1 MIRRPPRS
9 TRTDTL
15 FPYTTLFRSVGG
27 AEVVLAAERV
37 RLPVDA
43 GGLVAAG
50 GDAVTRLVRA
60 PGLDRD
66 VVGDV
71 PGGAEGR
78 GTFALGLG
86 QVAVDDGIAGRL
98 GERIATD
105 HAEALAGRG
114 VAGSVLSER
123 GGREGGGGG
132 NGQSQ
137 CANGQHGGVSSCVLC
152 PGERGAHIL
161 AMHA

>member
-1 MIRRPPRS
+1 MRIS
-9 TRTDTL
+9 DW
-15 FPYTTLFRSVGG
+15 SS
-27 AEVVLAAERV
+27 
-37 RLPVDA
+37 
-43 GGLVAAG
+43 
-50 GDAVTRLVRA
+50 
-60 PGLDRD
+60 D
-66 VVGDV
+66 VCSSDL
-71 PGGAEGR
+71 
-78 GTFALGLG
+78 TFALGLG

-152 PGERGAHIL
+152 PGGRGDRKSTRLNSSNYCASRIQSS
-161 AMHA
+161 A

>member
-15 FPYTTLFRSVGG
+15 FPYTTLFRSADALAGQGTCAVGLLVGVVGLVVTQPHERAHDVVGG

-78 GTFALGLG
+78 GAFALGLG

-98 GERIATD
+98 G
-105 HAEALAGRG
+105 GRG
-114 VAGSVLSER
+114 HPPVP
-123 GGREGGGGG
+123 
-132 NGQSQ
+132 
-137 CANGQHGGVSSCVLC
+137 C
-152 PGERGAHIL
+152 PRPWR
-161 AMHA
+161 

>member
-1 MIRRPPRS
+1 MTRLPPRY

-15 FPYTTLFRSVGG
+15 FPYTTFFRS
-27 AEVVLAAERV
+27 
-37 RLPVDA
+37 
-43 GGLVAAG
+43 
-50 GDAVTRLVRA
+50 
-60 PGLDRD
+60 D

-137 CANGQHGGVSSCVLC
+137 CANGQHGGVDRKSTRLNSS
-152 PGERGAHIL
+152 H
-161 AMHA
+161 